1 MLKSFIR
8 FLPVNQKMK
17 KEPKSCFC
25 AFLNKRK
32 YYLIFS
38 VLLSILI
45 KEMNDRMMLGP
56 WFVFEERLHFLVG
69 MSWTVSSLHPLGS
82 KNHN

>member
-1 MLKSFIR
+1 MLFSH
-8 FLPVNQKMK
+8 
-17 KEPKSCFC
+17 
-25 AFLNKRK
+25 
-32 YYLIFS
+32 FS

-69 MSWTVSSLHPLGS
+69 MSWTVFITSTGFEKSQLNL
-82 KNHN
+82 